1 MRNWMQ
7 WTVQRKLL
15 GLLWVFY
22 RLRRNMQR
30 RLRRR
35 LLGLLQRMQ
44 CGLLGLLR
52 GLYGELLRR
61 VWIGLLRRLPG
72 WMLWRMLWGLPGIL
86 RHNLFLLREQLYR
99 RMRPGLL
106 HHLPLHLRKQ
116 LYRNLFGPVHG
127 PAVKKE
133 ERKTPS

>member
-1 MRNWMQ
+1 MPICLRQ
-7 WTVQRKLL
+7 LRDGLCGDLFFLHVRVQHSVQSKLRRKLL

-22 RLRRNMQR
+22 RLRRNLQR

-35 LLGLLQRMQ
+35 LLGLLQRLQ

-72 WMLWRMLWGLPGIL
+72 WMLRRVLRGL
-86 RHNLFLLREQLYR
+86 
-99 RMRPGLL
+99 
-106 HHLPLHLRKQ
+106 
-116 LYRNLFGPVHG
+116 
-127 PAVKKE
+127 
-133 ERKTPS
+133 